1 MRISGI
7 PAAPLMLTAAG
18 VLPFAAGAGVMWMA
32 RENPVLQAQAGLTL
46 LVYGAVI
53 LSFLG
58 GLRWGAEV
66 VARGDDGP
74 RAGVLICSVIGSL
87 TGWGL
92 VLYGVLGALDWQV
105 YAAAAA
111 AHVVHGFWDTGTV
124 VIPAWMRRLR
134 ALGTFGAA
142 AGLLAGGAAYF
153 VL

>member
-7 PAAPLMLTAAG
+7 PAAPLMLTLAG
-18 VLPFAAGAGVMWMA
+18 IAPFAAGAGVMWA
-32 RENPVLQAQAGLTL
+32 AEDDPVLQAQAGLTL

-66 VARGDDGP
+66 VERGDKGP
-74 RAGVLICSVIGSL
+74 RTLVLICSVLGSL
-87 TGWGL
+87 AGWGL
-92 VLYGVLGALDWQV
+92 VVYGVLGALDWQV
-105 YAAAAA
+105 YAAAAT
-111 AHVVHGFWDTGTV
+111 AHMVHGFWDTGTV

-134 ALGTFGAA
+134 AIGTFGAA
-142 AGLLAGGAAYF
+142 AGLMAGGAAYF

>member
-7 PAAPLMLTAAG
+7 PAAPLLLTLAG
-18 VLPFAAGAGVMWMA
+18 IAPFAAGAGVMWA
-32 RENPVLQAQAGLTL
+32 AEDDPVLQAQAGLTL

-66 VARGDDGP
+66 VDRGDAEP
-74 RAGVLICSVIGSL
+74 RAAVLICSVLGSVA
-87 TGWGL
+87 GWGL

-111 AHVVHGFWDTGTV
+111 AHMVHGFWDTGTV

-134 ALGTFGAA
+134 AIGTFGAA
-142 AGLLAGGAAYF
+142 AGLMGGGAVYF

>member
-7 PAAPLMLTAAG
+7 PAAPLLLTLAG
-18 VLPFAAGAGVMWMA
+18 IAPFVAGAGVMWA
-32 RENPVLQAQAGLTL
+32 AEDDPVLQAQAGLTL

-66 VARGDDGP
+66 VDRGDAGP
-74 RAGVLICSVIGSL
+74 RAAVLICSVLGSVA
-87 TGWGL
+87 GWGL
-92 VLYGVLGALDWQV
+92 VLYGVLGALDWQI

-111 AHVVHGFWDTGTV
+111 AHMVHGFWDTGTV

-134 ALGTFGAA
+134 AIGTFGAA
-142 AGLLAGGAAYF
+142 AGLMGGGAVYF